1 MMLDIRGKA
10 EVVAPMVIDMYRLA
24 SAKDLDQPRK
34 DLIRLH
40 MLFLR
45 LYLQK
50 DLPTDI
56 RRGFDLIR
64 ERGFKHFKDS
74 VWLFKDRN
82 SCRIWAPYSQEFV
95 SELKT
100 TIPHTNRA
108 YEAQDFSWRVDP
120 DYAPFL
126 NVLSNKHYPK
136 SLFVSCDLTA
146 HPFFFS
152 THHIKYKESPHGVT
166 W

>member
-1 MMLDIRGKA
+1 MILDIHAKS

-24 SAKDLDQPRK
+24 RAKDLDQPTK
-34 DLIRLH
+34 DLVRLH
-40 MLFLR
+40 TLFLR

-50 DLPTDI
+50 DLPTDL
-56 RRGFDLIR
+56 RSGFDLIR
-64 ERGFKHFKDS
+64 SRAFKHFKDS
-74 VWLFKDRN
+74 VWCFRD
-82 SCRIWAPYSQEFV
+82 STVCRIWTPYSQEFV

-100 TIPHTNRA
+100 TVPHANRT

-120 DYAPFL
+120 DFAPFL
-126 NVLSNKHYPK
+126 RVLANKHYPK

-152 THHIKYKESPHGVT
+152 VHHIKYKESPHGVT